1 VCAANGRRRLKD
13 RAVVRPDAA
22 PGFAAAARRAA
33 VKNQHQWGTARRL
46 VLDGLLLA
54 AMFVGALLVHG
65 GWRIPDS
72 WQDVLPVRMAVTVTI
87 TLCGLAWARVHRKM
101 IDFAGLRDFVA
112 LVKGMSVAFLVLVVA
127 NALVTP
133 RWTVPWPV
141 LLTYFALS
149 GCAMSLGLFKL
160 RLWRQTPLSQAR
172 RGELPPS
179 RRAVLVYG
187 AGRAGSA
194 VAAEIVDSPELG
206 YELRGY
212 LDDDP
217 GKWGKELHGI
227 PVLGGRHDLPR
238 LVGPGLRELVLAIPS
253 LDAEDRREIL
263 THCRRAGAHVRI
275 VPGLADLLREGS
287 YVHQIRDVRVEDLLP
302 REAVELEES
311 EVREQLSGETVLVTG
326 AAGSI
331 GSELCHQILRHEP
344 RQLILFEQ
352 SESRLYFLEMEL
364 QRRFGGKAT
373 QLVPVVGDICDRERL
388 EHVMRSYRP
397 SHIFHAAAYKHVPMM
412 QRHPYEA
419 IRNNVFGTH
428 TVAQLAHHYRVG
440 RFVLVSTDK
449 AVEPTSVMGA
459 SKRVAELL
467 VRELQ
472 QDSQTR
478 FIAVRFGNVLDSDG
492 SVVPLFKK
500 QISDGGPITITHPEM
515 ERYFMTIPE
524 AARLILQ
531 ATAMGEGGEVFV
543 LEMGKP
549 VKILDLARSLVEL
562 SGLRFLEDIEV
573 NFTGMRPGEKL
584 TEKLFFE
591 HERSVPTRSR
601 QIHVAQLEN
610 GRRLDLD
617 EFLRSLTLLTRTA
630 ADERDLGLRFMALVS
645 GLDSPETAPAETA
658 TWSQENNVVPLRQAV
673 GKS

>member
-1 VCAANGRRRLKD
+1 VRRI
-13 RAVVRPDAA
+13 
-22 PGFAAAARRAA
+22 G
-33 VKNQHQWGTARRL
+33 
-46 VLDGLLLA
+46 LDGLLLA
-54 AMFVGALLVHG
+54 AVFVAALLIHNG
-65 GWRIPDS
+65 GHIPTTLHE
-72 WQDVLPVRMAVTVTI
+72 WLPRRMAVTVI
-87 TLCGLAWARVHRKM
+87 VTLCGLAWARVHRKM
-101 IDFAGLRDFVA
+101 IDFAGLRDFLA
-112 LVKGMSVAFLVLVVA
+112 LVKGVSVAFLVLVVA
-127 NALVTP
+127 NALVP
-133 RWTVPWPV
+133 ARWTVPWSV
-141 LLTYFALS
+141 LMTYFALAT
-149 GCAMSLGLFKL
+149 CVQSLGLFKL
-160 RLWRQTPLSQAR
+160 RLWREMPMAQAR
-172 RGELPPS
+172 RGEASPS
-179 RRAVLVYG
+179 RRPVLVYG

-194 VAAEIVDSPELG
+194 VAGEIVDSPELG

-212 LDDDP
+212 IDDDP
-217 GKWGKELHGI
+217 GKWGKEIHGI
-227 PVLGGRHDLPR
+227 PVLGGRHDLAR

-253 LDAEDRREIL
+253 LDAEARREIL

-275 VPGLADLLREGS
+275 VPGLVDLLREGS

-302 REAVELEES
+302 REPVELDES

-364 QRRFGGKAT
+364 SRKYGGKGS

-388 EHVMRSYRP
+388 EHVLRSYRP

-428 TVAQLAHHYRVG
+428 TVAQLAHQYRVG

-467 VRELQ
+467 VRELAK
-472 QDSQTR
+472 DSQTR

-515 ERYFMTIPE
+515 ERFFMTIPE

-562 SGLRFLEDIEV
+562 SGLRFMEDIQV
-573 NFTGMRPGEKL
+573 TFSGMRPGEKL
-584 TEKLFFE
+584 TEKLFFD
-591 HERSVPTRSR
+591 HERNVATRSR

-610 GRRLDLD
+610 GRSLDI
-617 EFLRSLTLLTRTA
+617 ESFLRSLTILTRSA
-630 ADERDLGLRFMALVS
+630 ADERDLALRFMAHVS
-645 GLDSPETAPAETA
+645 ALDSAESPAGAEPAWTAQA
-658 TWSQENNVVPLRQAV
+658 QVVPMRPVAV
-673 GKS
+673 GKG